1 MGNYQIVSDINIL
14 LVLAPKLEPEM
25 TTEMREKFTEILRG
39 ELTAM
44 NIYLISTV
52 YEETHHLFKM
62 VFPPQVSP
70 LAAVDVVMETV
81 TPRFI
86 QCYEELSG
94 WGSIYHDRVF
104 IKTGEEIS
112 DQQLSDLLSFS
123 LSDI

>member
-1 MGNYQIVSDINIL
+1 MRNYQIVSDISIL
-14 LVLAPKLEPEM
+14 LVLAPKLEQEM
-25 TTEMREKFTEILRG
+25 TTEMQEKFTEILRG

-44 NIYLISTV
+44 NVYLLSAV
-52 YEETHHLFKM
+52 FEESHHLFKL
-62 VFPPQVSP
+62 VTPPQVSP
-70 LAAVDVVMETV
+70 LTAVDIVMEAV

-86 QCYEELSG
+86 QCFEELKG